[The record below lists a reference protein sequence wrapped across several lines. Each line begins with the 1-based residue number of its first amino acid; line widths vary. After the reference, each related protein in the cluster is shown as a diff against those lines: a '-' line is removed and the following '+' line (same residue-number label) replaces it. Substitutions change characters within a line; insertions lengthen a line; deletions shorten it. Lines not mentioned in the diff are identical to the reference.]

1 MHYHPSIIKGEPFA
15 GPSGRPGETISLYPV
30 QFRDSGTSLFRSEPC
45 FRNEILELLVRRYMV
60 HTVRCPT
67 GTRFDSPCNRYV
79 REVYDSVCCRGLL
92 IQVERKNDA
101 GSALY
106 YCCSANATERRAL
119 GYHD

>member
-1 MHYHPSIIKGEPFA
+1 
-15 GPSGRPGETISLYPV
+15 
-30 QFRDSGTSLFRSEPC
+30 
-45 FRNEILELLVRRYMV
+45 MV

-79 REVYDSVCCRGLL
+79 REVYDSLRRRGLL

-106 YCCSANATERRAL
+106 YCRSANEL
-119 GYHD
+119 IEQSGYMWIARICESGKEIEVWEDEFELDD

>member
-1 MHYHPSIIKGEPFA
+1 
-15 GPSGRPGETISLYPV
+15 
-30 QFRDSGTSLFRSEPC
+30 
-45 FRNEILELLVRRYMV
+45 MV

-106 YCCSANATERRAL
+106 YCCSVNATERRAL

>member
-1 MHYHPSIIKGEPFA
+1 
-15 GPSGRPGETISLYPV
+15 
-30 QFRDSGTSLFRSEPC
+30 
-45 FRNEILELLVRRYMV
+45 MV

-67 GTRFDSPCNRYV
+67 ETRFDSPCNRYV
-79 REVYDSVCCRGLL
+79 REVYDSLRRRGLL

-106 YCCSANATERRAL
+106 YCRSANATERRAL